1 MPPRGQRFPG
11 RLMAQPGCNPHLANG
26 LVLTALLPVGQAQA
40 EMPLGQVR
48 VDPQIDN

>member
-1 MPPRGQRFPG
+1 
-11 RLMAQPGCNPHLANG
+11 
-26 LVLTALLPVGQAQA
+26 LLPVGQAQA